1 MCVFPLYF
9 WLLKLSLKEWCI
21 PGLGSH
27 VFPQYFLS
35 ISSVFPQYF
44 WRNNICL
51 VWVLCVFLP
60 NWESQV
66 TNCAWGCCSMVA
78 ILGGMLGENREKL
91 RWRGKLLGK
100 QSKLA
105 TVGEKIMQRCNGG
118 EIFGESNSS
127 LYLFLLPG
135 ATIKPSPPNCIEAL
149 IINRTALKKAT
160 YYCPTFNFEFAFCLR
175 FLHIIFCILHI
186 AFYI

>member
-1 MCVFPLYF
+1 
-9 WLLKLSLKEWCI
+9 
-21 PGLGSH
+21 
-27 VFPQYFLS
+27 
-35 ISSVFPQYF
+35 
-44 WRNNICL
+44 
-51 VWVLCVFLP
+51 
-60 NWESQV
+60 
-66 TNCAWGCCSMVA
+66 MVA
-78 ILGGMLGENREKL
+78 IFGGMLGENREKL
-91 RWRGKLLGK
+91 RWWGKLWGK

-149 IINRTALKKAT
+149 IISRTALKKAT

-175 FLHIIFCILHI
+175 FLHIIFCILHFAYCILHI
-186 AFYI
+186 ANSILQMTFYK